1 MLSIS
6 KLTGNN
12 LVRVINNS
20 PFEEVKFEM
29 RAIFWEMVS
38 ICDNFCDDDDPNE
51 DDDLSLQEVI
61 QFIQEP
67 SQSN

>member
-1 MLSIS
+1 M
-6 KLTGNN
+6 
-12 LVRVINNS
+12 INNS

-61 QFIQEP
+61 QLIQEP
-67 SQSN
+67 SQSNKLHWTSA

>member
-1 MLSIS
+1 M
-6 KLTGNN
+6 
-12 LVRVINNS
+12 INNS

-61 QFIQEP
+61 QLIQEP